1 LANKKMIKYLRYSCI
16 VFLLALGFSAHVT
29 HAAVFATVASKSQV
43 EVGGQATVSVGVA
56 TNASINAV
64 SGTIR
69 VPAQFSIQSVSYDA
83 SIIDIWTTKPTVS
96 GQQISFEGIV
106 LNPGYQGAFGSF
118 FSIVVKAQTVGDGTL
133 TFVRGSLLANDGKA
147 TNITGAFPDLVLI
160 ALPGRT
166 SLDTSSPK
174 PAPVATSSTVV
185 DTTPAVTP
193 AAVPLAEPYLS
204 APAPES
210 VSASDT
216 FTLYGVAPDADS
228 VVVTD
233 VQNQRSLISSF
244 LSLDSTTQVVKTRVL
259 PVQKDKTFI
268 YTPELPLVPGF
279 HEITIRSTRVDGS
292 TSSSVKISAIKINRP
307 IGVTLGFATI
317 AVIIGLIIFAAL
329 IALFLLVLG
338 IIRRQILSIRG
349 LLMKC
354 MTTTQDYADR
364 RVRTIRNKLLS
375 MPGISKKTRA
385 RLSETLE
392 GVEEGVIKPVVS
404 IKEKL
409 GKDTDRSL

>member
-1 LANKKMIKYLRYSCI
+1 
-16 VFLLALGFSAHVT
+16 
-29 HAAVFATVASKSQV
+29 
-43 EVGGQATVSVGVA
+43 
-56 TNASINAV
+56 
-64 SGTIR
+64 
-69 VPAQFSIQSVSYDA
+69 
-83 SIIDIWTTKPTVS
+83 
-96 GQQISFEGIV
+96 
-106 LNPGYQGAFGSF
+106 
-118 FSIVVKAQTVGDGTL
+118 
-133 TFVRGSLLANDGKA
+133 
-147 TNITGAFPDLVLI
+147 
-160 ALPGRT
+160 
-166 SLDTSSPK
+166 
-174 PAPVATSSTVV
+174 
-185 DTTPAVTP
+185 
-193 AAVPLAEPYLS
+193 
-204 APAPES
+204 